1 MNKRR
6 IAALL
11 LCIPLIFS
19 GGCSLI
25 DIDQEKVDAI
35 ENAKVLAEYKDTDI
49 TKQQLVQY
57 MSQNLAQQ
65 GTTLEDV
72 QADETYWKSY
82 LDSALNELVVNEIAM
97 EKAIEL
103 GFDQLTED
111 ENKQIDDEYNNT
123 VDSIKS
129 YVDYIAKAA
138 VEDDP
143 TKNYDEEY
151 QNVMAMYFDSLGF
164 TQESYRD
171 EVKKKFILKK
181 VYDDV
186 IKDIVT
192 TDEEVKENYDSQI
205 TIQQGNLK
213 SQPSFVEMQEQIGSK
228 VLVYPEGYMN
238 VRHIY
243 LAFDD
248 ETKSAATTAFG
259 EDNTSEYDKL
269 IGDGKAALKT
279 KIDDIQSRLSA
290 GEDFG
295 KLMEEY
301 NEDSSYSIEPYSTEG
316 TEIGPYKSIDNP
328 GYLDAVA
335 KLTKEGQVSEPLVNY
350 NGVYFI
356 QCVKLLAGVVP
367 YDDVKEEM
375 TANMLAGK
383 QSTEWSTVTK
393 GWTDEAKSAGVLK
406 MYPERY

>member
-25 DIDQEKVDAI
+25 TVDQEKADAV
-35 ENAKVLAEYKDTDI
+35 ENAKVLAEYKDVDI
-49 TKQQLVQY
+49 TKGQLVQY
-57 MSQNLAQQ
+57 MRQTLAQQ

-72 QADETYWKSY
+72 QADESYWKTY
-82 LDSALNELVVNEIAM
+82 LNSTLNQLVIDQIAM

-111 ENKQIDDEYNNT
+111 DNKKIDEEFNST
-123 VDSIKS
+123 VNSIEA
-129 YVDYIAKAA
+129 YAEYIAKAA

-151 QNVMAMYFDSLGF
+151 KNVMTTYFDSLGF

-171 EVKKKFILKK
+171 EVKKNFILKR

-186 IKDIVT
+186 IKDVT
-192 TDEEVKENYDSQI
+192 VTDEEVKETYDSQV
-205 TIQQGNLK
+205 TIQEGNLK
-213 SQPSFVEMQEQIGSK
+213 NQPSFVEMQKQIGSK

-238 VRHIY
+238 VRHI
-243 LAFDD
+243 LLSFDD
-248 ETKSAATTAFG
+248 ETKSAATTAYG
-259 EDNTSEYDKL
+259 EDNKSEYERL
-269 IGDGKAALKT
+269 TTEGKAALQT

-295 KLMEEY
+295 TLMEEY
-301 NEDSSYSIEPYSTEG
+301 NDDSLYSMEPYNTEG
-316 TEIGPYKSIDNP
+316 TEIGPYATEDIP

-335 KLTKEGQVSEPLVNY
+335 KLTKQGQVSEPLVTY
-350 NGVYFI
+350 NGVYLI
-356 QCVKLLAGVVP
+356 QCVKMLAGVVP

-375 TANMLAGK
+375 TATMLSGK
-383 QSTEWSTVTK
+383 KATEWDTVTQ
-393 GWTDEAKSAGVLK
+393 GWMDEAKTAGVLK
-406 MYPERY
+406 VFPERF

>member
-25 DIDQEKVDAI
+25 DIDQEKADAI
-35 ENAKVLAEYKDTDI
+35 ENAKVLIEYKDVDI
-49 TKQQLVQY
+49 TKGQVVQY
-57 MSQNLAQQ
+57 MKQTLAQQ
-65 GTTLEDV
+65 GSTLEDV
-72 QADETYWKSY
+72 QSDETSWKTY
-82 LDSALNELVVNEIAM
+82 LDSILSQLSVDEIGL
-97 EKAIEL
+97 EKAAEKE
-103 GFDQLTED
+103 FDQLTDDDNKKID
-111 ENKQIDDEYNNT
+111 EEYTST

-129 YVDYIAKAA
+129 YAEYIAKAA

-143 TKNYDEEY
+143 TKNYDDEY
-151 QNVMAMYFDSLGF
+151 QNVMSTYFDSLGF

-171 EVKKKFILKK
+171 EVKKNFILKK

-186 IKDIVT
+186 IKDVT
-192 TDEEVKENYDSQI
+192 VTDEEVKETYDSQI
-205 TIQQGNLK
+205 SIQQGNIK
-213 SQPSFVEMQEQIGSK
+213 NQPSFVETQKQLGSK
-228 VLVYPEGYMN
+228 VLVYPDGYMN
-238 VRHIY
+238 VRHI
-243 LAFDD
+243 LLSFDD
-248 ETKSAATTAFG
+248 ETKSAATTAYG
-259 EDNTSEYDKL
+259 ENKTSDYEKL
-269 IGDGKAALKT
+269 IADGKAALQT

-301 NEDSSYSIEPYSTEG
+301 NDDSLYTIEPYTTEG
-316 TEIGPYKSIDNP
+316 TEIGPFMKEDVP

-335 KLTKEGQVSEPLVNY
+335 KLTKEGQVSEPLVTY
-350 NGVYFI
+350 NGVYLI

-375 TANMLAGK
+375 TSSMLSGK
-383 QSTEWSTVTK
+383 QSTEWSTVTQA
-393 GWTDEAKSAGVLK
+393 WVEDAKKAGALK
-406 MYPERY
+406 IYPERF